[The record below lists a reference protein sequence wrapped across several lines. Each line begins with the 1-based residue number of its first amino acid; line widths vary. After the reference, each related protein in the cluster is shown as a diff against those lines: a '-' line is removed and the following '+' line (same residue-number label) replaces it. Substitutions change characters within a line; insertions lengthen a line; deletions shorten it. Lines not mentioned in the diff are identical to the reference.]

1 MMIDHIIEKIVE
13 VAISIVFGIFVIN
26 MFCELLLSFDL
37 IEYVKRLIDKIT
49 SSKREK

>member
-1 MMIDHIIEKIVE
+1 MMIDHIIDHIVE

-26 MFCELLLSFDL
+26 KFCEIFLCFDL

-49 SSKREK
+49 GSKREK